1 MESKFWREWR
11 HPVEFALLLALAFFL
26 PLREAPKNLFW
37 AAYLIVWLVNRKRS
51 RDFGGPVDRWDALF
65 GALVISGYLA
75 AAFAGIRRGDGNE
88 WLSVNDILRYSLL
101 FACVRRAGYSAPQ
114 CIALLGTLVGS
125 CVLAELE
132 ALWNW
137 KVSGSRPRLELYSVG
152 HVNHSAIYMTI
163 CLGIAGGLLL
173 GYWRRLTPATR
184 ALLCFAA
191 LAMLTGLLLTG
202 SRAAAAIGLL
212 LLIGMA
218 MLGATYGGLGRGA
231 WAAVLAT
238 ILIALAGGGT
248 EAIQRQIENSRID
261 NVLSERDLI
270 WNRGLVAWRAHP
282 WFGVGMDNYS
292 QISDARLTGWLA
304 QQGRAYVPAEY
315 ARAPHAHNLYV
326 NTLVERGVAGLS
338 VLLALLGAWA
348 LALARDRPD
357 FARDGAGVA
366 LWCASVA
373 GWLVTAAIG
382 MVNTTLHH
390 EHAMLAVLTLA
401 LWLGMPR
408 RPAGRR
414 DSGA

>member
-1 MESKFWREWR
+1 MVSKFWREWR

-26 PLREAPKNLFW
+26 PLREAPKNLLW
-37 AAYLIVWLVNRKRS
+37 AAYLIVWLVNRTRS
-51 RDFGGPVDRWDALF
+51 RDFGGPVDRWDVLF

-88 WLSVNDILRYSLL
+88 WLAVNDLLRYGLL
-101 FACVRRAGYSAPQ
+101 FVCVRRAGYSAPQ
-114 CIALLGTLVGS
+114 SVALLGMLVGS
-125 CVLAELE
+125 CVLAEGE

-163 CLGIAGGLLL
+163 CLGIAGGILL
-173 GYWRRLTPATR
+173 GCWTRLRRVPRAMLCLAT
-184 ALLCFAA
+184 

-202 SRAAAAIGLL
+202 SRAAAAVGLL

-218 MLGATYGGLGRGA
+218 MTGATHSGLGRGA
-231 WAAVLAT
+231 WAAVLVT
-238 ILIALAGGGT
+238 ILIAVAGGGT
-248 EAIQRQIENSRID
+248 EAIQRQIENARID

-326 NTLVERGVAGLS
+326 NTLVERGAVGLAA
-338 VLLALLGAWA
+338 LLAMLGTWVF
-348 LALARDRPD
+348 ALARYRPD

-366 LWCASVA
+366 LWCGSVA

-382 MVNTTLHH
+382 VVNTTLHH
-390 EHAMLAVLTLA
+390 EHAMLAALSLA
-401 LWLGMPR
+401 LWLGTR
-408 RPAGRR
+408 RGR
-414 DSGA
+414 A

>member
-1 MESKFWREWR
+1 MVSKFWREWR

-37 AAYLIVWLVNRKRS
+37 AAYLIVWLSNRMRS
-51 RDFGGPVDRWDALF
+51 RDFGGPFDRWDALF
-65 GALVISGYLA
+65 GALVVTGYLA

-88 WLSVNDILRYSLL
+88 WQSVNDIVRYALL
-101 FACVRRAGYSAPQ
+101 FICVRRAGYSAAQ
-114 CIALLGTLVGS
+114 SIAVLGMLVGS
-125 CVLAELE
+125 CVLAEIE
-132 ALWNW
+132 AMWNW

-163 CLGIAGGLLL
+163 CLGIAGAILL
-173 GYWRRLTPATR
+173 GCWTRLRPVSR
-184 ALLCFAA
+184 ALLCLAT

-218 MLGATYGGLGRGA
+218 MIGATYGGLGRGA
-231 WAAVLAT
+231 WAAVLVT

-270 WNRGLVAWRAHP
+270 WNRGIVAWRAHP

-292 QISDARLTGWLA
+292 QINDERLTGWLA
-304 QQGRAYVPAEY
+304 WQGRAYVPAEY

-326 NTLVERGVAGLS
+326 NTLVERGVAGL
-338 VLLALLGAWA
+338 VALLAMLGAWVFA
-348 LALARDRPD
+348 LAGYRPD
-357 FARDGAGVA
+357 FTRGGVGVA

-401 LWLGMPR
+401 LWLGV
-408 RPAGRR
+408 RPGR
-414 DSGA
+414 A